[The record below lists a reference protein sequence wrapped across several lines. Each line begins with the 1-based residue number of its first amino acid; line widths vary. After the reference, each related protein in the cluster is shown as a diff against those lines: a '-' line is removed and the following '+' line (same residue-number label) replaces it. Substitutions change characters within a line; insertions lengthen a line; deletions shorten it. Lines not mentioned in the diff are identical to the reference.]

1 MEFKNHWNFGLVEFN
16 SNSIEGETG
25 CKLVQKVLK
34 ISLSFPSFVTNDFFF
49 FLPNFLMFCHWLAS
63 QEGINI
69 KWK

>member
-49 FLPNFLMFCHWLAS
+49 PSPIF
-63 QEGINI
+63 
-69 KWK
+69 